1 MSSEFGVAVHWLNKS
16 STIGDLRSLIVGT
29 GEDKDKYLM
38 TEKYRRPY
46 RADKKLRKDFIE
58 FEFWLFT

>member
-1 MSSEFGVAVHWLNKS
+1 MVVHCLNKS
-16 STIGDLRSLIVGT
+16 STIGDLRRLIVGT
-29 GEDKDKYLM
+29 GEDKYLM
-38 TEKYRRPY
+38 TEEYKRPY